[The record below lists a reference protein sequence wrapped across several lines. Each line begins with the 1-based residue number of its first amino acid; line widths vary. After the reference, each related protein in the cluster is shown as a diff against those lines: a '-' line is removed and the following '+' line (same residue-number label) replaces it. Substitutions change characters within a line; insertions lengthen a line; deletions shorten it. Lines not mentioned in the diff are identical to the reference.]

1 MKKHNFENIV
11 NSSLN
16 NGINTLLG
24 EAPQKKEKLE
34 KRKETRATFVI
45 TEEILQE
52 LKDLAY
58 WERKTQKELLEEALL
73 DLFNKYPKKEERK

>member
-1 MKKHNFENIV
+1 MKKQNFENIV

-24 EAPQKKEKLE
+24 EAPQNAKLE

>member
-16 NGINTLLG
+16 NGISTLLG
-24 EAPQKKEKLE
+24 EAPQKVKLE

-45 TEEILQE
+45 TEDILQE

-73 DLFNKYPKKEERK
+73 DLFNKYPNKEERK

>member
-1 MKKHNFENIV
+1 MKKYNFENIV
-11 NSSLN
+11 NSTLN

-24 EAPQKKEKLE
+24 EAPLKVKPEKKKDI
-34 KRKETRATFVI
+34 RATFVI
-45 TEEILQE
+45 TEDILQE

>member
-11 NSSLN
+11 SSSLN
-16 NGINTLLG
+16 NGISTLLG
-24 EAPQKKEKLE
+24 EAPQKVKLE

>member
-45 TEEILQE
+45 TEDILQE

>member
-45 TEEILQE
+45 TEDILQE

-73 DLFNKYPKKEERK
+73 DLFNKYPKKEE